1 MKKIAALLCVLMIIG
16 GCSNTDEVVTPS
28 PSVESTPMVTPSSPT
43 PSPTEDTSI
52 FTEEQLNQAMDVTYT
67 EYTIVGSG
75 INYWVLDPLPDNV
88 YVMVTQDKDH
98 GGFTIRAYYD
108 VDESLQANDALINN
122 PVTFYP
128 LDYFNQQV
136 EADETFLMYGNTVIG
151 KTNDFVAVESVQM
164 GGFAIPQVSE
174 TDGSIEYNQN
184 LAIEMTQI
192 PLVVYNLEEME
203 GY

>member
-1 MKKIAALLCVLMIIG
+1 MKKIAALLCSLMIIG

-151 KTNDFVAVESVQM
+151 KTSDFVAVESVQM

-174 TDGSIEYNQN
+174 TNGSIEYDQN

-192 PLVVYNLEEME
+192 PLLVYNLEEME